1 MIGMIGLQGRMKRE
15 GQRETRGRE
24 RERKKNRLSMGI
36 FAAVLFLAIFT
47 AVSFRPAWAGIS
59 SNVVRDG
66 GIAGVSGFR
75 FENMVYRWDRL
86 IVDVVNM
93 TGRSQFFGGTMVFLN
108 RFSVPVASAC
118 FLPQKVPGNSVKRYT
133 CYFTEGSGETA
144 RRAMRV
150 VWDFGAR

>member
-1 MIGMIGLQGRMKRE
+1 MKWGKRPLLW
-15 GQRETRGRE
+15 G
-24 RERKKNRLSMGI
+24 K
-36 FAAVLFLAIFT
+36 FFCAVLFT
-47 AVSFRPAWAGIS
+47 AFLVAVFFGPARAEIS

-66 GIAGVSGFR
+66 GIGEISGLR

-108 RFSVPVASAC
+108 RLSKPVASAR
-118 FLPQKVPGNSVKRYT
+118 FLPQKIPGNSAKRYT

>member
-1 MIGMIGLQGRMKRE
+1 MTLVYAMQAKTKRAS
-15 GQRETRGRE
+15 GAFFPRRV
-24 RERKKNRLSMGI
+24 
-36 FAAVLFLAIFT
+36 FPAVLFLAFL
-47 AVSFRPAWAGIS
+47 ALVLPGPARAGIS

-66 GIAGVSGFR
+66 KVDDVPGLR

-86 IVDVVNM
+86 IIDVVNM
-93 TGRSQFFGGTMVFLN
+93 TGLNRFFGGTMVFLD
-108 RFSVPVASAC
+108 RFSKPVASAR

>member
-1 MIGMIGLQGRMKRE
+1 MTLMDMTKRE
-15 GQRETRGRE
+15 RGT
-24 RERKKNRLSMGI
+24 RLSGRI
-36 FAAVLFLAIFT
+36 FSAALFLAFFT
-47 AVSFRPAWAGIS
+47 AVFFGSAWAGIS

-66 GIAGVSGFR
+66 RIDDVPGFR

-93 TGRSQFFGGTMVFLN
+93 TGRNQFFGGTMVFLN
-108 RFSVPVASAC
+108 RFSEPVASAR

-144 RRAMRV
+144 RRAVRV
-150 VWDFGAR
+150 MWDFGIR

>member
-1 MIGMIGLQGRMKRE
+1 VKR
-15 GQRETRGRE
+15 GKSAR
-24 RERKKNRLSMGI
+24 
-36 FAAVLFLAIFT
+36 FLACFLVKIFFAVFFT
-47 AVSFRPAWAGIS
+47 AFCVVVFSGPARAEIS

-66 GIAGVSGFR
+66 RIDDVPGFR

-93 TGRSQFFGGTMVFLN
+93 TGRNQFFGGAMVFLN
-108 RFSVPVASAC
+108 RFSKPVASAR
-118 FLPQKVPGNSVKRYT
+118 FLPQKVPGDSVKRYT

-144 RRAMRV
+144 RRAARV